1 MATVFFHAQDGTT
14 KVRLDSEASISVSLP
29 SMVSKSSNMDG
40 SSVSDDVIEGNAV
53 ISIQGKVTYSK
64 LKSQEKNLDP
74 IQFQEALQ
82 DARRNRNRFT
92 LYARSKDQPLLQN
105 YDNCV
110 IANVDITV
118 DKYSDT
124 ITVSLTFEQVFVSL
138 AAKKTYLAPISSES
152 SKPTTSETKDSGS
165 GSKEN
170 LDKQKSTFLVK
181 LIEYFSS
188 PKENEVPL
196 GDLDGTNN

>member
-29 SMVSKSSNMDG
+29 SMVSKSSNMNG
-40 SSVSDDVIEGNAV
+40 VSVSDDVIEGNAV
-53 ISIQGKVTYSK
+53 ISVEGRVTYSK

-138 AAKKTYLAPISSES
+138 AAKKVFLAAKSSES
-152 SKPTTSETKDSGS
+152 AKPTTESPKITGQAGKAQVGEDAANTMVRSIELALTAFFGDTKDT
-165 GSKEN
+165 KVDN
-170 LDKQKSTFLVK
+170 K
-181 LIEYFSS
+181 
-188 PKENEVPL
+188 
-196 GDLDGTNN
+196 